1 MRNYSSFRILSLL
14 LVTSLLSYPHI
25 RDFVRATSGANVDV
39 NKVNV
44 CVVVPV
50 RAREL
55 QADVFRTFIRGK
67 MAEEQSS
74 YALVF
79 AKQRH
84 GDKFNRGMLMNCGF
98 LFVTNKYSCGFIY
111 FHDVDMLPSSNISY
125 STQRARA
132 HDVVHL
138 ATQASQFKFKMPYP
152 EYLSGIVGMK
162 PTFYNEVDGF
172 ANDFWGWGAE
182 DDEFRNRL
190 LQHRAHIVH
199 DYKGSVLSLNDGH
212 STRDFTHIERNR
224 MMLGNISKGLKVRTG
239 LEFLS
244 SAWLKGNLI
253 VENLRL
259 DDHSWEL
266 DVDLKSIVTGASV
279 QGIQVKGRQR
289 Q

>member
-1 MRNYSSFRILSLL
+1 MRNYSSFRIFSLL
-14 LVTSLLSYPHI
+14 LVTSLLSYPFI
-25 RDFVRATSGANVDV
+25 CDFRCATSCANLDV
-39 NKVNV
+39 NKVKV

-79 AKQRH
+79 AKQRD
-84 GDKFNRGMLMNCGF
+84 GEKFNRGMLMNCGF
-98 LFVTNKYSCGFIY
+98 LFVTNKYNCDLIY
-111 FHDVDMLPSSNISY
+111 FHDVDMLPSSNVSY
-125 STQRARA
+125 SSQRVRA

-152 EYLSGIVGMK
+152 EYLSGIVGMR
-162 PTFYNEVDGF
+162 PTFYIEVDGF

-199 DYKGSVLSLNDGH
+199 DYRGSVLSINEEH
-212 STRDFTHIERNR
+212 STRDFTNIERNK
-224 MMLGNISKGLKVRTG
+224 MMLGNISNGVKVRTG
-239 LEFLS
+239 LDFLS
-244 SAWLKGNLI
+244 SAWLKGNFI
-253 VENLRL
+253 VEKLRL

-266 DVDLKSIVTGASV
+266 DVDPSSRL
-279 QGIQVKGRQR
+279 
-289 Q
+289 